1 MIGASDAKTHLSRLL
16 QQVEAGETIVITR
29 DGHPV
34 AHLVPVPASGAALAA
49 SGTAAM
55 VERWIEARKEITLSG
70 IKVRDLIN
78 EGRR

>member
-1 MIGASDAKTHLSRLL
+1 LL
-16 QQVEAGETIVITR
+16 QQVELGETIVITR

-34 AHLVPVPASGAALAA
+34 AHLVPVPASRAPRE
-49 SGTAAM
+49 TAAM
-55 VERWIEARKEITLSG
+55 IEQWIGSRKDITLGG